1 MAAPRHRTGPYRTGP
16 HRRLAA
22 TALRAACLGLLLGGC
37 GSTIRP
43 DFESPEPAARNAAI
57 VDAAARNDRSAV
69 PQLVRMLESDDPAT
83 RSLAISAL
91 ERLTGQTH
99 GYEAWD
105 TPLRREEAIA
115 RWRHELGRHAGA
127 P

>member
-1 MAAPRHRTGPYRTGP
+1 MSALRPRTRLHRTP
-16 HRRLAA
+16 
-22 TALRAACLGLLLGGC
+22 TARAMPAACLGLLLLGGC

-43 DFESPEPAARNAAI
+43 DFESPDPAARNAAI

-69 PQLVRMLESDDPAT
+69 PHLVRMLESDDPAT

-105 TPLRREEAIA
+105 TRLRREEAIA
-115 RWRHELGRHAGA
+115 RWRREIGPHAGA

>member
-1 MAAPRHRTGPYRTGP
+1 MPLFPHHRVSLTVTP
-16 HRRLAA
+16 
-22 TALRAACLGLLLGGC
+22 RAAWLVVALGGGLVGGC
-37 GSTIRP
+37 GTTIRP

-57 VDAAARNDRSAV
+57 VNAAAREDRTAI
-69 PQLVRMLESDDPAT
+69 PHLVRMLESDDPAT

-99 GYEAWD
+99 GFEAWE
-105 TPLRREEAIA
+105 TPLKRAEAVS
-115 RWRHELGRHAGA
+115 RWRDALGQDASE